1 MGSEGMDTIQQE
13 IDRRFRY
20 HEGTDDQC
28 EDCITVDQCE
38 DCITV
43 RASMQAAAH
52 QVAAIAPDCRERELA
67 ITHLEQALSWAI
79 AAIVRP
85 SQGGAADGVA

>member
-1 MGSEGMDTIQQE
+1 MGSEATTIQQE
-13 IDRRFRY
+13 IDRCFRY
-20 HEGTDDQC
+20 HE
-28 EDCITVDQCE
+28 DCIK
-38 DCITV
+38 V

-52 QVAAIAPDCRERELA
+52 RVAAIAPDCRERELA
-67 ITHLEQALSWAI
+67 ITHLEQALAWAI

>member
-1 MGSEGMDTIQQE
+1 MGSEAKSIQQE
-13 IDRRFRY
+13 VDRRFRY
-20 HEGTDDQC
+20 HEGTDAQC
-28 EDCITVDQCE
+28 EDRIK
-38 DCITV
+38 V
-43 RASMQAAAH
+43 RASVQAAAH
-52 QVAAIAPDCRERELA
+52 RVAAIAPDCRERELA

>member
-1 MGSEGMDTIQQE
+1 MGSEAKSIQQE

-28 EDCITVDQCE
+28 EDCIK
-38 DCITV
+38 V
-43 RASMQAAAH
+43 RASVQ
-52 QVAAIAPDCRERELA
+52 AAIAPDCRERELA

-85 SQGGAADGVA
+85 SQGGADGVA

>member
-28 EDCITVDQCE
+28 EDCIK
-38 DCITV
+38 V
-43 RASMQAAAH
+43 RASMQA
-52 QVAAIAPDCRERELA
+52 AAIAPDCRERELA

>member
-1 MGSEGMDTIQQE
+1 MGSEAKSIQQE

-20 HEGTDDQC
+20 HEGADDQC
-28 EDCITVDQCE
+28 EDCIK
-38 DCITV
+38 V
-43 RASMQAAAH
+43 RASVQAAARR
-52 QVAAIAPDCRERELA
+52 VAAIAPDCRERELA